1 VSVTYGVASPRRQGG
16 YGRVGRFSASVLRR
30 LERRGLVT
38 WEQRDDDAMLL
49 MITNVWPHAERPAYG
64 PFVKVTVDGVRAQ
77 GVACDVL
84 FIRGYRGAVA
94 YLAGAIACFAVTLAE
109 PRRYRLAHCH
119 GGETA
124 LVARFFWGAPL
135 VASYLGT
142 DLLGV
147 QIGGDLRTRT
157 MYWLRST
164 LIRRHASLMA
174 ATTTKS
180 TEMESL
186 LGARARTRNTVIPDG
201 VDRERFRPRDRSSAC
216 ARVGWDAR
224 VRNVLFAGRV
234 DAVEKRL
241 WLAREA
247 IALAEAELPGIE
259 LRIISGVAPSEM
271 PFYYAAC
278 DCLLHTSVS
287 EGSPNI
293 VKEAL
298 ACDVPVIAT
307 PAGDVRELL
316 DGVRHCAV
324 CDPDAASLSRALLE
338 ALARTHNCD
347 GRERTRHLCREEI
360 ARRTLGFY
368 RRCGL
373 PVEPRSR
380 SALVASTGPAALNVR
395 LVCSPSSAALR
406 ANERGGR

>member
-1 VSVTYGVASPRRQGG
+1 MRRWA
-16 YGRVGRFSASVLRR
+16 ASVLAR

-38 WEQRDDDAMLL
+38 WELRDDDASLL
-49 MITNVWPHAERPAYG
+49 IVTNVWPHAERPAYG
-64 PFVKVTVDGVRAQ
+64 PFVKVTVDGIREQ
-77 GVACDVL
+77 GVACDVM

-94 YLAGAIACFAVTLAE
+94 YLAGALACLLTPLAQ

-124 LVARFFWGAPL
+124 LVARCFWGAPL
-135 VASYLGT
+135 IASYLGT
-142 DLLGV
+142 DLLGA
-147 QIGGDLRTRT
+147 QIGGDLRTRA
-157 MYWLRST
+157 MHRLRST

-180 TEMESL
+180 AEMEAL
-186 LGARARTRNTVIPDG
+186 LDRRARSRNAVIPDG
-201 VDRERFRPRDRSSAC
+201 VDRRRFRPRDRSSAC
-216 ARVGWDAR
+216 ARVGGDAQAH
-224 VRNVLFAGRV
+224 NVLFAGRV

-241 WLAREA
+241 WLAHEA
-247 IALAEAELPGIE
+247 VALAAAELPGIE
-259 LRIISGVAPSEM
+259 LRIVSGVVPSEM

-316 DGVRHCAV
+316 DGVAACAV
-324 CDPDAASLSRALLE
+324 CDADARSLSSALLGILRRPV
-338 ALARTHNCD
+338 ASD
-347 GRERTRHLCREEI
+347 GRERTRHLSCEEI
-360 ARRTLGFY
+360 ARRTADFY
-368 RRCGL
+368 RRHGL
-373 PVEPRSR
+373 AIEPRH
-380 SALVASTGPAALNVR
+380 APFAVASAV
-395 LVCSPSSAALR
+395 SSAIAAPPATSPAVL
-406 ANERGGR
+406 ASKAEGR

>member
-1 VSVTYGVASPRRQGG
+1 
-16 YGRVGRFSASVLRR
+16 
-30 LERRGLVT
+30 
-38 WEQRDDDAMLL
+38 

-84 FIRGYRGAVA
+84 FIRGYRGPVA
-94 YLAGAIACFAVTLAE
+94 YLAGALACLVVALAE

-142 DLLGV
+142 DLLGA
-147 QIGGDLRTRT
+147 QIGGDLRTRA
-157 MYWLRST
+157 MHWLRST
-164 LIRRHASLMA
+164 LIRHHASLMA

-180 TEMESL
+180 AEMESL
-186 LGARARTRNTVIPDG
+186 LGARARLRNTVIPDG
-201 VDRERFRPRDRSSAC
+201 VDRERFRPRERSSAC

-224 VRNVLFAGRV
+224 ARNILFAGRV
-234 DAVEKRL
+234 DAVEKPAV
-241 WLAREA
+241 ARAEA
-247 IALAEAELPGIE
+247 IALAELELPEIE
-259 LRIISGVAPSEM
+259 LRVVSGVAPSEM
-271 PFYYAAC
+271 PFHYAAC

-298 ACDVPVIAT
+298 ACNVAVVAT

-316 DGVRHCAV
+316 EGVRGCAV
-324 CDPDAASLSRALLE
+324 CAADAASLSQALLK
-338 ALARTHNCD
+338 
-347 GRERTRHLCREEI
+347 
-360 ARRTLGFY
+360 
-368 RRCGL
+368 
-373 PVEPRSR
+373 P
-380 SALVASTGPAALNVR
+380 
-395 LVCSPSSAALR
+395 
-406 ANERGGR
+406 